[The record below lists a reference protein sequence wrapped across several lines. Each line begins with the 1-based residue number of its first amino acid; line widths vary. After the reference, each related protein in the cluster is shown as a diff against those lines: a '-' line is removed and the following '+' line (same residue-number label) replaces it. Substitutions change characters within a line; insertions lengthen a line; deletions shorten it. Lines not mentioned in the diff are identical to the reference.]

1 MNHVLTTHAKMG
13 GLGCSLPDQARVP
26 SQGRLRALVTGAAG
40 FIGSHLA
47 GALLSRGYEVI
58 GLDNFSTYY
67 EPGLKRANIAGALRH
82 PRFTLVAEDL
92 ATADLDRLLD
102 GTDVV
107 FHLAG
112 QPGVRSSWGTG
123 FSAHLRQNLLVT
135 QRLLE
140 ALVGRP
146 PVPTVVASTS
156 SVYGE
161 NEGGPLTED
170 APLRPLSPYGMTK
183 AAAEQ
188 LIDVYRRDR
197 GVPVVC
203 LRYFTVFGPRQRP
216 DMAFQRFVRALEDG
230 TPICVFGSGHQVRDF
245 TYVDDIVA
253 ATIAAVG
260 APSPVYNVGGGAPVS
275 VNEVVELLQEL
286 TGKKGQVSYEG
297 RARGDVHRTWADT
310 SLLRREV
317 GWAPRTLLVDGL
329 AAQIAEYRRRSVRE
343 MAS

>member
-13 GLGCSLPDQARVP
+13 GLGYSLPDRARVP

-67 EPGLKRANIAGALRH
+67 EPGLKRANIAAALRH
-82 PRFTLVAEDL
+82 PRFTLVAEDV
-92 ATADLDRLLD
+92 ATADLDPLLD

-112 QPGVRSSWGTG
+112 QPGVRSSWGSG

-170 APLRPLSPYGMTK
+170 APLRPLSPYGMRK

-260 APSPVYNVGGGAPVS
+260 APSPVYNVGGGTPVS
-275 VNEVVELLQEL
+275 VNEVIELLQEL

-310 SLLRREV
+310 SLLRKEV
-317 GWAPRTLLVDGL
+317 GWAPRTPLVDGL

>member
-1 MNHVLTTHAKMG
+1 MKHVLTTHAKMG
-13 GLGCSLPDQARVP
+13 GLGNSLPDQARLP

-40 FIGSHLA
+40 FIGSHLV
-47 GALLSRGYEVI
+47 GALLSRGCDVI

-67 EPGLKRANIAGALRH
+67 EPGLKRANIAAALGH

-92 ATADLDRLLD
+92 TTADLARLLD
-102 GTDVV
+102 GTDMV

-112 QPGVRSSWGTG
+112 QPGVRSSWGSG
-123 FSAHLRQNLLVT
+123 FSAYLRQNLLAT

-140 ALVGRP
+140 ALAGR
-146 PVPTVVASTS
+146 PVPTVMASTS

-161 NEGGPLTED
+161 NEGGPLAEN

-197 GVPVVC
+197 GIPVVC

-216 DMAFQRFVRALEDG
+216 DMAFHRFVHAIEDG
-230 TPICVFGSGHQVRDF
+230 TPISIYGSGQQVRDF
-245 TYVDDIVA
+245 TYVDDIVT

-260 APSPVYNVGGGAPVS
+260 APSPVYNVGGGTPVS

-286 TGKKGQVSYEG
+286 TGKKGQVVYEG

-310 SLLRREV
+310 SLLSTEV
-317 GWAPRTLLVDGL
+317 GWEPRTSLVDGL
-329 AAQIAEYRRRSVRE
+329 TAQIAEYRRRSLRE